1 MKNKFAFILAAL
13 CLTACNLE
21 EKPYGFYS
29 EGSFY
34 KTEADAQ
41 AATMYIYDA
50 INYIEYS
57 RAIVFLGGMNTDEL
71 DPKGD
76 ATQSTKDLDSWSQ
89 NNFRSNV
96 TLGNF
101 FKFSYIT
108 INRANAVIENV
119 PGMAIDQA
127 LKDRFTGEAYFM
139 RAYSYFNLARNF
151 GRVPVHMKV
160 VATIDDTAAG
170 LAESLDQ
177 QWGYI
182 IDDLKEAVKLL
193 PYYAKPEPGRVD
205 RAAAQGLLAKAYL
218 YLASAKEYQV
228 PQYKEMSFDVDDYY
242 AKAAEAA
249 AGVVD
254 NPEQTTYA
262 FDPDLM
268 HIYDVQYPDGP
279 EHIFIMSMDRTG
291 ENEGQYSKISKMYI
305 PYIAGGTVYLKQGDE
320 DVLIPTHD
328 GWSEYRTN
336 IGFYNT
342 MFEAGDLRKDWLI
355 CSKVYDA
362 DGNVTA
368 AYPGGNGVTA
378 LSYPFCRKYID
389 PQFGGDKTST
399 KPFRM
404 RYSDIALTDA
414 EAAGPTDKAYELVNY
429 IRNRAGLGDLTPG
442 LTKAQFRQA
451 VIMERI
457 TELAFEGNITYDMR
471 RTGRLHT
478 VQALVGQGVTNEEDV
493 LFYPI
498 PSIETDLNPNIK

>member
-1 MKNKFAFILAAL
+1 MKNKIAFILAAL

-139 RAYSYFNLARNF
+139 RAYSSFNLARNF

-205 RAAAQGLLAKAYL
+205 KAAAQGLLAKAYL

-228 PQYKEMSFDVDDYY
+228 PQYRDMSFDVDDYY

-389 PQFGGDKTST
+389 PQFVGDKTST
-399 KPFRM
+399 KPFLM
-404 RYSDIALTDA
+404 RYSDIALTYA

>member
-1 MKNKFAFILAAL
+1 MKNKLVFALAAL

-119 PGMAIDQA
+119 PGMKIDEA
-127 LKDRFTGEAYFM
+127 LKNRFTGEAYFM

-160 VATIDDTAAG
+160 VSSIDDTAAG
-170 LAESLDQ
+170 LAGSLDEL
-177 QWGYI
+177 WGYI
-182 IDDLKEAVKLL
+182 IADLEEAARLL

-205 RAAAQGLLAKAYL
+205 KAAAQGLLAKTYL
-218 YLASAKEYQV
+218 YLASAKEYGV
-228 PQYKEMSFDVDDYY
+228 PQYSDMNFDVDTYY
-242 AKAAEAA
+242 SKAVEAA

-254 NPEQTTYA
+254 NPAQTTYGL
-262 FDPDLM
+262 DPDLM

-291 ENEGQYSKISKMYI
+291 ESEGQYSKISKMYI

-320 DVLIPTHD
+320 NVFIPTPD

-336 IGFYNT
+336 IEFYNT
-342 MFEAGDLRKDWLI
+342 KFEDGDLRKDWLI
-355 CSKVYDA
+355 CKEVYDA
-362 DGNVTA
+362 EGKVSA
-368 AYPGGNGVTA
+368 SYPGS

-389 PQFGGDKTST
+389 PGFVGDKTST
-399 KPFRM
+399 KPFLL
-404 RYSDIALTDA
+404 RYSDIALTYA
-414 EAAGPTDKAYELVNY
+414 EAAGPTDKAYALVNA
-429 IRNRAGLGDLTPG
+429 IRNRAGLGDLPAG
-442 LTKAQFRQA
+442 LDKAAFRKA
-451 VIMERI
+451 VIKERI
-457 TELAFEGNITYDMR
+457 SELAFEGNITYDMR
-471 RTGRLHT
+471 RTGQLHT
-478 VQALVGQGVTNEEDV
+478 VQALVGQGITNEEDV

>member
-1 MKNKFAFILAAL
+1 MKNRIAFILAAL

-29 EGSFY
+29 EGNYY

-41 AATMYIYDA
+41 SATMYIYDA

-76 ATQSTKDLDSWSQ
+76 ATQSTKDLDAWSM

-119 PGMAIDQA
+119 PVMGIDQA

-151 GRVPVHMKV
+151 GRVPVHMSV
-160 VATIDDTAAG
+160 VASIDDTAAG
-170 LAESLDQ
+170 LAATLDE

-182 IDDLKEAVKLL
+182 IADLEEAVKLL

-205 RAAAQGLLAKAYL
+205 KAAAQGLLAKTYL
-218 YLASAKEYQV
+218 YLASAKEYGV
-228 PQYKEMSFDVDDYY
+228 PQYKDMGFSVDDYY
-242 AKAAEAA
+242 TKAAEAA

-254 NPEQTTYA
+254 NPAQTTYA

-279 EHIFIMSMDRTG
+279 EHLFIMSMERTG
-291 ENEGQYSKISKMYI
+291 ETEGQYSKISKMYI
-305 PYIAGGTVYLKQGDE
+305 PYIAGGTVYLKQGDTE
-320 DVLIPTHD
+320 VLIPTHD

-336 IGFYNT
+336 PDFYK
-342 MFEAGDLRKDWLI
+342 MYEAGDLRKDWLI
-355 CSKVYDA
+355 CKEVYDA
-362 DGNVTA
+362 DGNVVA
-368 AYPGGNGVTA
+368 AYPGGDGVTK
-378 LSYPFCRKYID
+378 LSYPFCRKFID
-389 PQFGGDKTST
+389 PGFVGDKTST
-399 KPFRM
+399 KPYLM
-404 RYSDIALTDA
+404 RYSDIALTYA
-414 EAAGPTDKAYELVNY
+414 EAAGPTEKAYELVNY
-429 IRNRAGLGDLTPG
+429 IRRRAGLGDLTPG
-442 LTKAQFRQA
+442 LSKAQFRQA

-457 TELAFEGNITYDMR
+457 FELAFEGNITYDMR
-471 RTGRLHT
+471 RTGKLHT
-478 VQALVGQGVTNEEDV
+478 IKALAEQGITNEEDV